1 MRTQGAWG
9 GCNKADNVAQSMTRE
24 KIAAEMRSD
33 GFERVILVKG
43 LEMDKQ
49 QEEDAWRIQLVR
61 LGSTQLEDVKG
72 RTRLNRIQDN
82 TSPSCNDP
90 IRQLALS
97 TD

>member
-43 LEMDKQ
+43 LKQ

-61 LGSTQLEDVKG
+61 LGSTQLDDVKG

-82 TSPSCNDP
+82 SPSCNDP
-90 IRQLALS
+90 ITQLALS